1 MAFLQ
6 AAANRQ
12 ASDPV
17 PLTIDHSVK
26 LDDTNAEYLYKTFSA
41 VGDRRCFTISFWHQR
56 TQLGLGGNQGTDTSE
71 RLFDFWDGNSLG
83 TSCLF
88 TTDDKL
94 IFDLNSGSNYAT
106 SGHQFRD
113 PLAWYHIV
121 LAVDTKQDN
130 QEIRVN
136 VYVNGEIDQTTYGNF
151 NTYIPKNTYLP
162 WNTANRLDI
171 GRFHNNDSF
180 VGGHFAEF
188 HHVDGQQLEAT
199 DFGMTDPTTGQW
211 IPRQYM
217 GGHGNNGFHLDFDA
231 SGDLGNDVSGNN
243 HDFSLNQLAA
253 IDQSSSTPTNN
264 FCKINSLVN
273 QGLVAFDVRAGG
285 TQVLTGGNMSHVGSI
300 AVNQGKWYWEGVQTS
315 VTGTNYLGI
324 GISAVDADQGDS
336 ANPLGSSMTGWWTAD
351 NAYHESTSQSA
362 QNVSYN
368 TGWTGMDAGTIWSV
382 ALNCDTDPYTMTI
395 RKNNSVPGTTANN
408 TNRSVGTYIGPSS
421 STLRQ
426 TPVVPLIT
434 VYANSSGDTHHNFGC
449 PHVSTLA
456 GGNADA
462 NGYGNF
468 KYAPPSGYYAICTK
482 NLAQYGGEG

>member
-12 ASDPV
+12 ASDPI

-26 LDDTNAEYLYKTFSA
+26 LDHNQNEILYKTFSA

-56 TQLGLGGNQGTDTSE
+56 VQAALNSSQGSESTE
-71 RLFDFWDGNSLG
+71 RLFDWWDGSSLG

-88 TTDDKL
+88 TVDDKL

-106 SGHQFRD
+106 SGKHFRD
-113 PLAWYHIV
+113 PIAWYHIV
-121 LAVDTKQDN
+121 LAVDTKQSN

-136 VYVNGEIDQTTYGNF
+136 MYVNGELDQTKYGNF
-151 NTYIPKNTYLP
+151 NSYIAQNTYLP
-162 WNTANRLDI
+162 WNTATRLDI
-171 GRFHNNDSF
+171 GRFHNNDSW
-180 VGGHFAEF
+180 VNGNFAEF

-217 GGHGNNGFHLDFDA
+217 GGHGNNGFYLDFDN
-231 SGDLGNDVSGNN
+231 SSDLGNDVSGNN
-243 HDFSLNQLAA
+243 HDFTASNLAA
-253 IDQSSSTPTNN
+253 IDQSNSTPTNN

-273 QGLVAFDVRAGG
+273 QGLAAFNVRQGG
-285 TQVLTGGNMSHVGSI
+285 TQVLTGGNMSHVGTMGLT
-300 AVNQGKWYWEGVQTS
+300 AGKWYWEGVQTS

-324 GISAVDADQGDS
+324 GVAAVDADQGNSADS
-336 ANPLGSSMTGWWTAD
+336 LGNSFTGWWTAD
-351 NAYHESTSQSA
+351 NAYHETTSQSA

-368 TGWTGMDAGTIWSV
+368 TGWTGMSAGTVWSV
-382 ALNCDTDPYTMTI
+382 ALNCDTNPYQMTI
-395 RKNNSVPGTTANN
+395 RKNNSVPGTTSNN
-408 TNRSVGTYIGPSS
+408 TNRSVGTYIGN
-421 STLRQ
+421 TKA
-426 TPVVPLIT
+426 VVPLIR
-434 VYANSSGDTHHNFGC
+434 VYANSSGDTFHNFGS
-449 PHVSTLA
+449 PHVSALS

-482 NLAQYGGEG
+482 NLAQYGGDG

>member
-12 ASDPV
+12 ASDPI

-26 LDDTNAEYLYKTFSA
+26 LDHNQTEILYKTFSA

-56 TQLGLGGNQGTDTSE
+56 VQAALNSSQGSESTE
-71 RLFDFWDGNSLG
+71 RLFDWWDGSSLG

-88 TTDDKL
+88 TVDDKL

-106 SGHQFRD
+106 SGKHFRD
-113 PLAWYHIV
+113 PIAWYHIV
-121 LAVDTKQDN
+121 LAVDTKQSN

-136 VYVNGEIDQTTYGNF
+136 MYVNGELDQTKYGNF
-151 NTYIPKNTYLP
+151 NSYIAQNTYLP
-162 WNTANRLDI
+162 WNTATRLDI
-171 GRFHNNDSF
+171 GRFHNNDSW
-180 VGGHFAEF
+180 VNGNFAEF

-217 GGHGNNGFHLDFDA
+217 GGHGNNGFYLDFDN
-231 SGDLGNDVSGNN
+231 SSDLGNDVSGNN
-243 HDFSLNQLAA
+243 HDFTASNLAA
-253 IDQSSSTPTNN
+253 IDQSNSTPTNN

-273 QGLVAFDVRAGG
+273 QGLAAFNVRQGG
-285 TQVLTGGNMSHVGSI
+285 TQVLTGGNMSHVGTMGLT
-300 AVNQGKWYWEGVQTS
+300 AGKWYWEGVQTS

-324 GISAVDADQGDS
+324 GVAAVDADQGNSADS
-336 ANPLGSSMTGWWTAD
+336 LGNSFTGWWTAD
-351 NAYHESTSQSA
+351 NAYHETTSQSA

-368 TGWTGMDAGTIWSV
+368 TGWTGMSAGTVWSV
-382 ALNCDTDPYTMTI
+382 ALNCDTNPYQMTI
-395 RKNNSVPGTTANN
+395 RKNNSIPGTASNN
-408 TNRSVGTYIGPSS
+408 TNRSVGTYIGN
-421 STLRQ
+421 TKA
-426 TPVVPLIT
+426 VVPLIR
-434 VYANSSGDTHHNFGC
+434 VYANSSGDTFHNFGS
-449 PHVSTLA
+449 PHVSALS

-482 NLAQYGGEG
+482 NLAQYGGDG

>member
-71 RLFDFWDGNSLG
+71 RLFDWWDGNSLG

-94 IFDLNSGSNYAT
+94 IFDLNSGSNYST
-106 SGHQFRD
+106 SAHQFRD
-113 PLAWYHIV
+113 TMAWYHIV
-121 LAVDTKQDN
+121 LAVDTKQSTAV
-130 QEIRVN
+130 QRAR
-136 VYVNGEIDQTTYGNF
+136 VYVNGREDESKFGNF
-151 NTYIPKNTYLP
+151 NSYIAQNTYLP
-162 WNTANRLDI
+162 WNTATRLDI

-180 VGGHFAEF
+180 VGGNFADF
-188 HHVDGQQLEAT
+188 HHVDGQQLEPT
-199 DFGMTDPTTGQW
+199 DFGMTDPTTGEW

-217 GGHGNNGFHLDFDA
+217 GGHGNNGFYLDFDD
-231 SGDLGNDVSGNN
+231 SGALGNDVSGNN
-243 HDFSLNQLAA
+243 HDFTTSQLTA
-253 IDQSSSTPTNN
+253 IDQSNSTPTNN
-264 FCKINSLVN
+264 FCKINSLMS

-285 TQVLTGGNMSHVGSI
+285 TSVLTGGNMSHVGTFGLTS
-300 AVNQGKWYWEGVQTS
+300 GKWYWEGVQTS

-324 GISAVDADQGDS
+324 GISAVDADQGNS

-351 NAYHESTSQSA
+351 SAFHQSTSQSA

-368 TGWTGMDAGTIWSV
+368 TGWTGMSAGTIWSV
-382 ALNCDTDPYTMTI
+382 ALNCDTSPYQMTI
-395 RKNNSVPGTTANN
+395 RKDNSIPGTAANN
-408 TNRSVGTYIGPSS
+408 TNRDCGAYISA
-421 STLRQ
+421 RA
-426 TPVVPLIT
+426 VFPLIT
-434 VYANSSGDTHHNFGC
+434 VYANSSGDTYHNFGC

-456 GGNADA
+456 GGNADG

>member
-12 ASDPV
+12 ASDPI

-26 LDDTNAEYLYKTFSA
+26 LDHNQNEILYKTFSA

-56 TQLGLGGNQGTDTSE
+56 VQAALNSSQGSESTE
-71 RLFDFWDGNSLG
+71 RLFDWWDGSSLG

-88 TTDDKL
+88 TVDDKL

-106 SGHQFRD
+106 SGKHFRD
-113 PLAWYHIV
+113 PIAWYHIV
-121 LAVDTKQDN
+121 LAVDTKQSN

-136 VYVNGEIDQTTYGNF
+136 MYVNGELDQTKYGNF
-151 NTYIPKNTYLP
+151 NSYIAQNTYLP
-162 WNTANRLDI
+162 WNTATRLDI
-171 GRFHNNDSF
+171 GRFHNNDSL
-180 VGGHFAEF
+180 VNGNFAEF

-217 GGHGNNGFHLDFDA
+217 GGHGNNGFYLDFDN
-231 SGDLGNDVSGNN
+231 SSDLGNDVSGNN
-243 HDFSLNQLAA
+243 HDFTASNLAA
-253 IDQSSSTPTNN
+253 IDQSNSTPTNN

-273 QGLVAFDVRAGG
+273 QGLAAFNVRQGG
-285 TQVLTGGNMSHVGSI
+285 TQVLTGGNMSHVGTMGLT
-300 AVNQGKWYWEGVQTS
+300 AGKWYWEGVQTS

-324 GISAVDADQGDS
+324 GVAAVDADQGNSADS
-336 ANPLGSSMTGWWTAD
+336 LGNSFTGWWTAD
-351 NAYHESTSQSA
+351 NAYHETTSQSA

-368 TGWTGMDAGTIWSV
+368 TGWTGMSAGTVWSV
-382 ALNCDTDPYTMTI
+382 ALNCDTNPYQMTI
-395 RKNNSVPGTTANN
+395 RKNNSIPGTASNN
-408 TNRSVGTYIGPSS
+408 TNRSVGTYIGN
-421 STLRQ
+421 TKA
-426 TPVVPLIT
+426 VVPLIR
-434 VYANSSGDTHHNFGC
+434 VYANSSGDTFHNFGS
-449 PHVSTLA
+449 PHVSALS

-482 NLAQYGGEG
+482 NLAQYGGDG

>member
-12 ASDPV
+12 ASDPI

-26 LDDTNAEYLYKTFSA
+26 LDHNQNEILYKTFSA

-56 TQLGLGGNQGTDTSE
+56 VQAALNSSQGSESTE
-71 RLFDFWDGNSLG
+71 RLFDWWDGSSLG

-88 TTDDKL
+88 TVDDKL

-106 SGHQFRD
+106 SGKHFRD
-113 PLAWYHIV
+113 PIAWYHIV
-121 LAVDTKQDN
+121 LAVDTKQSN

-136 VYVNGEIDQTTYGNF
+136 MYVNGELDQTKYGNF
-151 NTYIPKNTYLP
+151 NSYIAQNTYLP
-162 WNTANRLDI
+162 WNTATRLDI
-171 GRFHNNDSF
+171 GRFHNNDSW
-180 VGGHFAEF
+180 VNGNFAEF

-217 GGHGNNGFHLDFDA
+217 GGHGNNGFYLDFDN
-231 SGDLGNDVSGNN
+231 SSDLGNDVSGNN
-243 HDFSLNQLAA
+243 HDFTASNLAA
-253 IDQSSSTPTNN
+253 IDQSNSTPTNN

-273 QGLVAFDVRAGG
+273 QGLAAFNVRQGG
-285 TQVLTGGNMSHVGSI
+285 TQVLTGGNMSHVGTMGLT
-300 AVNQGKWYWEGVQTS
+300 AGKWYWEGVQTS

-324 GISAVDADQGDS
+324 GVAAVDADQGNSADS
-336 ANPLGSSMTGWWTAD
+336 LGNSFTGWWTAD
-351 NAYHESTSQSA
+351 NAYHETTSQSA

-368 TGWTGMDAGTIWSV
+368 TGWTGMSAGTVWSV
-382 ALNCDTDPYTMTI
+382 ALNCDTNPYQMTI
-395 RKNNSVPGTTANN
+395 RKNNSIPGTASNN
-408 TNRSVGTYIGPSS
+408 TNRSVGTYIGN
-421 STLRQ
+421 TKA
-426 TPVVPLIT
+426 VVPLIR
-434 VYANSSGDTHHNFGC
+434 VYANSSGDTFHNFGS
-449 PHVSTLA
+449 PHVSALS

-482 NLAQYGGEG
+482 NLAQYGGDG